1 MSPGELEQLEI
12 RRVLEKKADVYLFD
26 EPTAS
31 LDITHKEALIKAMKE
46 MRKHKI
52 VIAITHDMDLIDASD
67 EVVELGK
74 SD

>member
-31 LDITHKEALIKAMKE
+31 LDIAHKEALIKAMKE

-52 VIAITHDMDLIDASD
+52 VIAITHDMDLITASD
-67 EVVELGK
+67 EVIELGK

>member
-1 MSPGELEQLEI
+1 
-12 RRVLEKKADVYLFD
+12 
-26 EPTAS
+26 
-31 LDITHKEALIKAMKE
+31 MKE

-52 VIAITHDMDLIDASD
+52 VIAITHDMDLIAASD